1 MYFFAG
7 SLRRFVNIGHFMES
21 ICLQNQGYCWAE
33 VIFYNRTHRLSQHH
47 YLLYKTRTLQN
58 KSPSYISE
66 LHSTITLNS
75 SNRPTR

>member
-7 SLRRFVNIGHFMES
+7 SLRRFVNLGQITES

-33 VIFYNRTHRLSQHH
+33 VIVYNWTHRLSQHH

-58 KSPSYISE
+58 KSLSYISE
-66 LHSTITLNS
+66 LHSIITLNS
-75 SNRPTR
+75 SNIPTR